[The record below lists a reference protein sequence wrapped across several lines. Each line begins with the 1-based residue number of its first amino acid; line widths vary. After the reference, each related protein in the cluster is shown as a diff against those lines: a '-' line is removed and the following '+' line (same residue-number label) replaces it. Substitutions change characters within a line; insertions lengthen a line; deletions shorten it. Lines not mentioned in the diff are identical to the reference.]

1 MKKATHRKQALMIA
15 IFLLAFT
22 LSLFSFG
29 TTPAAAGDVAGV
41 STHLFLTVL
50 RDYDHDASFSVTYTD
65 ALGTHTKPYHA
76 GMEVTAWSPVT
87 ITCTNHHVHDWSIDA
102 DVQEATI
109 VGVGG
114 ITYPGGTGIHVKGTN
129 TIKAFATNFG
139 LHYINIVVI
148 LGEGNDNGGDNGGG
162 TAVRSP
168 MRGYV
173 KRLLVGE
180 GDYVTVGQPLLT
192 LTQNRRLQ
200 LRADVPE
207 RCYPQLGS
215 LTGANFR
222 TASGEKDSNTGG
234 RGGRLVAYGRSNADA
249 AAYIP
254 VTFAFDNRGDIL
266 PGSFAEVW
274 LLAAPRQGVISLPVS
289 ALTEEQGVYFV
300 YVQLDESCYRK
311 QPVVTG
317 ATDGERVEIVE
328 GLREG
333 ERVVMQGAVHV
344 RLASASNAI
353 PAHTHNH

>member
-1 MKKATHRKQALMIA
+1 MIA

-50 RDYDHDASFSVTYTD
+50 RDYDHDATFSVTYTD

-87 ITCTNHHVHDWSIDA
+87 ITCTNHHVYDWSIDA

-162 TAVRSP
+162 DNGGNNGGDNGGNNGGDNGGGNNGGDNGGGNNGGDNGGGNNGGGNNGGGNNGGGIDPNNPGGKDPNGNNPDGNNPDGNNPGGNNPGGNNPDGNNPDGNNPDGSKSNTPKTGDTRLIWLVIALAVIFVATFVAT
-168 MRGYV
+168 Y
-173 KRLLVGE
+173 
-180 GDYVTVGQPLLT
+180 Y
-192 LTQNRRLQ
+192 NRRK
-200 LRADVPE
+200 
-207 RCYPQLGS
+207 S
-215 LTGANFR
+215 KHHGA
-222 TASGEKDSNTGG
+222 
-234 RGGRLVAYGRSNADA
+234 
-249 AAYIP
+249 
-254 VTFAFDNRGDIL
+254 
-266 PGSFAEVW
+266 
-274 LLAAPRQGVISLPVS
+274 
-289 ALTEEQGVYFV
+289 
-300 YVQLDESCYRK
+300 
-311 QPVVTG
+311 
-317 ATDGERVEIVE
+317 
-328 GLREG
+328 
-333 ERVVMQGAVHV
+333 
-344 RLASASNAI
+344 
-353 PAHTHNH
+353 

>member
-1 MKKATHRKQALMIA
+1 MIA

-50 RDYDHDASFSVTYTD
+50 RDYDHDAAFSVTYTD

-87 ITCTNHHVHDWSIDA
+87 ITCTNHHVYDWSIDA

-162 TAVRSP
+162 DNGGGDNGGDNGGNNGGDNGGGNNGGDNGGGDNGGGNNGGGNNGGGNNGGGNNGGGNNGGGTDPNNPGGKDPNGNNPDGNNPDGNNPDGNNPDGNNPDGNNPDGSKSNTPKTGDTRLIWLVIALAVIFVATFVAT
-168 MRGYV
+168 Y
-173 KRLLVGE
+173 
-180 GDYVTVGQPLLT
+180 Y
-192 LTQNRRLQ
+192 NRRK
-200 LRADVPE
+200 
-207 RCYPQLGS
+207 S
-215 LTGANFR
+215 KHHGA
-222 TASGEKDSNTGG
+222 
-234 RGGRLVAYGRSNADA
+234 
-249 AAYIP
+249 
-254 VTFAFDNRGDIL
+254 
-266 PGSFAEVW
+266 
-274 LLAAPRQGVISLPVS
+274 
-289 ALTEEQGVYFV
+289 
-300 YVQLDESCYRK
+300 
-311 QPVVTG
+311 
-317 ATDGERVEIVE
+317 
-328 GLREG
+328 
-333 ERVVMQGAVHV
+333 
-344 RLASASNAI
+344 
-353 PAHTHNH
+353 

>member
-1 MKKATHRKQALMIA
+1 MIA

-148 LGEGNDNGGDNGGG
+148 LGEGNDNGGDNGGDNGNG
-162 TAVRSP
+162 TDPNNPDGNGPDGNNPDGNNPDGNNPDGSKSNTPKTGDTRLIWLVIALAVIFVATFAAT
-168 MRGYV
+168 Y
-173 KRLLVGE
+173 
-180 GDYVTVGQPLLT
+180 Y
-192 LTQNRRLQ
+192 NRRK
-200 LRADVPE
+200 
-207 RCYPQLGS
+207 S
-215 LTGANFR
+215 KHHGA
-222 TASGEKDSNTGG
+222 
-234 RGGRLVAYGRSNADA
+234 
-249 AAYIP
+249 
-254 VTFAFDNRGDIL
+254 
-266 PGSFAEVW
+266 
-274 LLAAPRQGVISLPVS
+274 
-289 ALTEEQGVYFV
+289 
-300 YVQLDESCYRK
+300 
-311 QPVVTG
+311 
-317 ATDGERVEIVE
+317 
-328 GLREG
+328 
-333 ERVVMQGAVHV
+333 
-344 RLASASNAI
+344 
-353 PAHTHNH
+353 

>member
-50 RDYDHDASFSVTYTD
+50 RDYDHDATFSVTYTD

-87 ITCTNHHVHDWSIDA
+87 ITCTNHHVYDWSIDA

-162 TAVRSP
+162 DNGGDNGGGDNGGDNGGGDNGGDNGGGDNGGGDNGGGDNGGGDNGGGDNGGGDNGNGTDPNNPGGKDPNGNDPDGNNPDGNGPDGNNPDGNNPDGNNPDGSKSNTPKTGDTRLIWLVIALAVIFVATFAAT
-168 MRGYV
+168 Y
-173 KRLLVGE
+173 
-180 GDYVTVGQPLLT
+180 Y
-192 LTQNRRLQ
+192 NRRK
-200 LRADVPE
+200 
-207 RCYPQLGS
+207 S
-215 LTGANFR
+215 KHHGA
-222 TASGEKDSNTGG
+222 
-234 RGGRLVAYGRSNADA
+234 
-249 AAYIP
+249 
-254 VTFAFDNRGDIL
+254 
-266 PGSFAEVW
+266 
-274 LLAAPRQGVISLPVS
+274 
-289 ALTEEQGVYFV
+289 
-300 YVQLDESCYRK
+300 
-311 QPVVTG
+311 
-317 ATDGERVEIVE
+317 
-328 GLREG
+328 
-333 ERVVMQGAVHV
+333 
-344 RLASASNAI
+344 
-353 PAHTHNH
+353 

>member
-50 RDYDHDASFSVTYTD
+50 RDYDHDAAFSVTYTD

-87 ITCTNHHVHDWSIDA
+87 ITCTNHHVYDWSIDA

-162 TAVRSP
+162 DNGGGDNGGGDNGGDNGGGDNGGDNGGGDNGGGDNGGGDNGGGDNGGGDNGGGDNGGGDNGNGTDPNNPGGKDPNGNDPDGNNPDGNNPDGNNPDGNNPDGNNPDGSKSNTPKTGDTRLIWLVIALAVIFVATFAAT
-168 MRGYV
+168 Y
-173 KRLLVGE
+173 
-180 GDYVTVGQPLLT
+180 Y
-192 LTQNRRLQ
+192 NRRKSK
-200 LRADVPE
+200 RH
-207 RCYPQLGS
+207 
-215 LTGANFR
+215 GA
-222 TASGEKDSNTGG
+222 
-234 RGGRLVAYGRSNADA
+234 
-249 AAYIP
+249 
-254 VTFAFDNRGDIL
+254 
-266 PGSFAEVW
+266 
-274 LLAAPRQGVISLPVS
+274 
-289 ALTEEQGVYFV
+289 
-300 YVQLDESCYRK
+300 
-311 QPVVTG
+311 
-317 ATDGERVEIVE
+317 
-328 GLREG
+328 
-333 ERVVMQGAVHV
+333 
-344 RLASASNAI
+344 
-353 PAHTHNH
+353 

>member
-1 MKKATHRKQALMIA
+1 MIA

-50 RDYDHDASFSVTYTD
+50 RDYDHDAAFSVTYTD

-162 TAVRSP
+162 NNGGGNNGGGDNGNGTDPNNPDGNGPDGNNPDGNNPDGNNPDGNNPDGNNPDGNNPDGTPKTGDTRLIWLVIALAVIFVATFAAT
-168 MRGYV
+168 Y
-173 KRLLVGE
+173 
-180 GDYVTVGQPLLT
+180 Y
-192 LTQNRRLQ
+192 NRRK
-200 LRADVPE
+200 
-207 RCYPQLGS
+207 S
-215 LTGANFR
+215 KHHGA
-222 TASGEKDSNTGG
+222 
-234 RGGRLVAYGRSNADA
+234 
-249 AAYIP
+249 
-254 VTFAFDNRGDIL
+254 
-266 PGSFAEVW
+266 
-274 LLAAPRQGVISLPVS
+274 
-289 ALTEEQGVYFV
+289 
-300 YVQLDESCYRK
+300 
-311 QPVVTG
+311 
-317 ATDGERVEIVE
+317 
-328 GLREG
+328 
-333 ERVVMQGAVHV
+333 
-344 RLASASNAI
+344 
-353 PAHTHNH
+353 

>member
-50 RDYDHDASFSVTYTD
+50 RDYDHDATFSVTYTD

-87 ITCTNHHVHDWSIDA
+87 ITCTNHHVYDWSIDA

-162 TAVRSP
+162 DNGGDNGGGDNGGDNGGGDNGGGDNGGGDNGGGDNGGGDNGNGTDPNNPGGKDPNGNDPDGNNPDGNNPDGNNPDGNNPDGNNPDGSKSNTPKTGDTRLIWLVIALAVIFVATFAAT
-168 MRGYV
+168 Y
-173 KRLLVGE
+173 
-180 GDYVTVGQPLLT
+180 Y
-192 LTQNRRLQ
+192 NRRK
-200 LRADVPE
+200 
-207 RCYPQLGS
+207 S
-215 LTGANFR
+215 KHHGA
-222 TASGEKDSNTGG
+222 
-234 RGGRLVAYGRSNADA
+234 
-249 AAYIP
+249 
-254 VTFAFDNRGDIL
+254 
-266 PGSFAEVW
+266 
-274 LLAAPRQGVISLPVS
+274 
-289 ALTEEQGVYFV
+289 
-300 YVQLDESCYRK
+300 
-311 QPVVTG
+311 
-317 ATDGERVEIVE
+317 
-328 GLREG
+328 
-333 ERVVMQGAVHV
+333 
-344 RLASASNAI
+344 
-353 PAHTHNH
+353 

>member
-1 MKKATHRKQALMIA
+1 MIA

-50 RDYDHDASFSVTYTD
+50 RDYDHDAAFSVTYTD

-148 LGEGNDNGGDNGGG
+148 LGEGNDNGGDNGNG
-162 TAVRSP
+162 TDPNNPDGNGPDGNNPDGNNPDGNNPDGNNPDGNNPDGNNPDGSKSNTPKTGDTRLIWLVIALAVIFVATFAAT
-168 MRGYV
+168 Y
-173 KRLLVGE
+173 
-180 GDYVTVGQPLLT
+180 Y
-192 LTQNRRLQ
+192 NRRK
-200 LRADVPE
+200 
-207 RCYPQLGS
+207 S
-215 LTGANFR
+215 KHHGA
-222 TASGEKDSNTGG
+222 
-234 RGGRLVAYGRSNADA
+234 
-249 AAYIP
+249 
-254 VTFAFDNRGDIL
+254 
-266 PGSFAEVW
+266 
-274 LLAAPRQGVISLPVS
+274 
-289 ALTEEQGVYFV
+289 
-300 YVQLDESCYRK
+300 
-311 QPVVTG
+311 
-317 ATDGERVEIVE
+317 
-328 GLREG
+328 
-333 ERVVMQGAVHV
+333 
-344 RLASASNAI
+344 
-353 PAHTHNH
+353 

>member
-29 TTPAAAGDVAGV
+29 TTPAAASNVAGV

-50 RDYDHDASFSVTYTD
+50 RDYDHDATFSVTYTD

-87 ITCTNHHVHDWSIDA
+87 ITCTNHHVYDWSIDA

-162 TAVRSP
+162 NNGGDNGGGNNGGDNGGGNNGGDNGGGNNGGGNNGGGDNGNGTDPNNPDGNGPDGNNPDGNNPDGNNPDGNNPDGNNPDGNNPDGNNPDGNNPDGSKSNTPKTGDTRLIWLVIALAVIFVATFAAT
-168 MRGYV
+168 Y
-173 KRLLVGE
+173 
-180 GDYVTVGQPLLT
+180 Y
-192 LTQNRRLQ
+192 NRRKNKHH
-200 LRADVPE
+200 
-207 RCYPQLGS
+207 
-215 LTGANFR
+215 GA
-222 TASGEKDSNTGG
+222 
-234 RGGRLVAYGRSNADA
+234 
-249 AAYIP
+249 
-254 VTFAFDNRGDIL
+254 
-266 PGSFAEVW
+266 
-274 LLAAPRQGVISLPVS
+274 
-289 ALTEEQGVYFV
+289 
-300 YVQLDESCYRK
+300 
-311 QPVVTG
+311 
-317 ATDGERVEIVE
+317 
-328 GLREG
+328 
-333 ERVVMQGAVHV
+333 
-344 RLASASNAI
+344 
-353 PAHTHNH
+353 

>member
-1 MKKATHRKQALMIA
+1 MIA

-50 RDYDHDASFSVTYTD
+50 RDYDHDAAFSVTYTD

-87 ITCTNHHVHDWSIDA
+87 ITCTNHHVYDWSIDA

-162 TAVRSP
+162 GNGGGDNGGDNGGGDNGGNNGGGDNGGGDNGGGDNGGGNNGGGDNGGGDNGNGTDPNNPDGKDPGGNNPDGNNPDDSNPDGNNPDGSNPDGNNPDGSNPDGNNPDGSNPDGSKSNTPKTGDTRLIWLVIALAVIFVATFAAT
-168 MRGYV
+168 Y
-173 KRLLVGE
+173 
-180 GDYVTVGQPLLT
+180 Y
-192 LTQNRRLQ
+192 NRRK
-200 LRADVPE
+200 
-207 RCYPQLGS
+207 S
-215 LTGANFR
+215 KHHGA
-222 TASGEKDSNTGG
+222 
-234 RGGRLVAYGRSNADA
+234 
-249 AAYIP
+249 
-254 VTFAFDNRGDIL
+254 
-266 PGSFAEVW
+266 
-274 LLAAPRQGVISLPVS
+274 
-289 ALTEEQGVYFV
+289 
-300 YVQLDESCYRK
+300 
-311 QPVVTG
+311 
-317 ATDGERVEIVE
+317 
-328 GLREG
+328 
-333 ERVVMQGAVHV
+333 
-344 RLASASNAI
+344 
-353 PAHTHNH
+353 

>member
-1 MKKATHRKQALMIA
+1 MIA

-50 RDYDHDASFSVTYTD
+50 RDYDHDAAFSVTYTD

-148 LGEGNDNGGDNGGG
+148 LGEGNDNGGDNGNG
-162 TAVRSP
+162 TDPNNPDGNGPDGNNPDGNNPDGNNPDGNNPDGNNPDGNNPDGNNPDGNNPDGNNPDGNNPDGNNPDGNNPDGNNPDGNNPDGNNPDGSKSNTPKTGDTRLIWLVIALAVIFVATFAAT
-168 MRGYV
+168 Y
-173 KRLLVGE
+173 
-180 GDYVTVGQPLLT
+180 Y
-192 LTQNRRLQ
+192 NRRK
-200 LRADVPE
+200 
-207 RCYPQLGS
+207 S
-215 LTGANFR
+215 KHHGA
-222 TASGEKDSNTGG
+222 
-234 RGGRLVAYGRSNADA
+234 
-249 AAYIP
+249 
-254 VTFAFDNRGDIL
+254 
-266 PGSFAEVW
+266 
-274 LLAAPRQGVISLPVS
+274 
-289 ALTEEQGVYFV
+289 
-300 YVQLDESCYRK
+300 
-311 QPVVTG
+311 
-317 ATDGERVEIVE
+317 
-328 GLREG
+328 
-333 ERVVMQGAVHV
+333 
-344 RLASASNAI
+344 
-353 PAHTHNH
+353 

>member
-50 RDYDHDASFSVTYTD
+50 RDYDHDAAFSVTYTD

-87 ITCTNHHVHDWSIDA
+87 ITCTNHHVYDWSIDA

-162 TAVRSP
+162 DNGGDNGGGDNGGGDNGGGDNGGGDNGGGDNGGGDNGGGDNGGGDNGNGTDPNNPGGKDPNGNDPDGNNPDGNNPDGNNPDGNNPDGNNPDGNNPDGNNPDGNNPDGSKSNTPKTGDTRLIWLVIALAVIFVATFAAT
-168 MRGYV
+168 Y
-173 KRLLVGE
+173 
-180 GDYVTVGQPLLT
+180 Y
-192 LTQNRRLQ
+192 NRRK
-200 LRADVPE
+200 
-207 RCYPQLGS
+207 S
-215 LTGANFR
+215 KHHGA
-222 TASGEKDSNTGG
+222 
-234 RGGRLVAYGRSNADA
+234 
-249 AAYIP
+249 
-254 VTFAFDNRGDIL
+254 
-266 PGSFAEVW
+266 
-274 LLAAPRQGVISLPVS
+274 
-289 ALTEEQGVYFV
+289 
-300 YVQLDESCYRK
+300 
-311 QPVVTG
+311 
-317 ATDGERVEIVE
+317 
-328 GLREG
+328 
-333 ERVVMQGAVHV
+333 
-344 RLASASNAI
+344 
-353 PAHTHNH
+353 

>member
-29 TTPAAAGDVAGV
+29 TTPAAASDVAGV

-50 RDYDHDASFSVTYTD
+50 RDYDHDAAFSVTYTD

-148 LGEGNDNGGDNGGG
+148 LGEGNDNGGDNGNG
-162 TAVRSP
+162 TDPNNPDGNGPDGNNPDGNNPDGNNPDGSKSNTPKTGDTRLIWLVIALAVIFVATFAAT
-168 MRGYV
+168 Y
-173 KRLLVGE
+173 
-180 GDYVTVGQPLLT
+180 Y
-192 LTQNRRLQ
+192 NRRK
-200 LRADVPE
+200 
-207 RCYPQLGS
+207 S
-215 LTGANFR
+215 KHHGA
-222 TASGEKDSNTGG
+222 
-234 RGGRLVAYGRSNADA
+234 
-249 AAYIP
+249 
-254 VTFAFDNRGDIL
+254 
-266 PGSFAEVW
+266 
-274 LLAAPRQGVISLPVS
+274 
-289 ALTEEQGVYFV
+289 
-300 YVQLDESCYRK
+300 
-311 QPVVTG
+311 
-317 ATDGERVEIVE
+317 
-328 GLREG
+328 
-333 ERVVMQGAVHV
+333 
-344 RLASASNAI
+344 
-353 PAHTHNH
+353 

>member
-1 MKKATHRKQALMIA
+1 MIA

-50 RDYDHDASFSVTYTD
+50 RDYDHDAAFSVTYTD

-148 LGEGNDNGGDNGGG
+148 LGEGNDNGGDNGGDNGNG
-162 TAVRSP
+162 TDPNNPDGNGPDGNNPDGNNPDGNNPDGSKSNTPKTGDTRLIWLVVALAVVFVATFAAT
-168 MRGYV
+168 Y
-173 KRLLVGE
+173 
-180 GDYVTVGQPLLT
+180 Y
-192 LTQNRRLQ
+192 NRRK
-200 LRADVPE
+200 
-207 RCYPQLGS
+207 S
-215 LTGANFR
+215 KHHGA
-222 TASGEKDSNTGG
+222 
-234 RGGRLVAYGRSNADA
+234 
-249 AAYIP
+249 
-254 VTFAFDNRGDIL
+254 
-266 PGSFAEVW
+266 
-274 LLAAPRQGVISLPVS
+274 
-289 ALTEEQGVYFV
+289 
-300 YVQLDESCYRK
+300 
-311 QPVVTG
+311 
-317 ATDGERVEIVE
+317 
-328 GLREG
+328 
-333 ERVVMQGAVHV
+333 
-344 RLASASNAI
+344 
-353 PAHTHNH
+353 

>member
-50 RDYDHDASFSVTYTD
+50 RDYDHDATFSVTYTD

-87 ITCTNHHVHDWSIDA
+87 ITCTNHHVYDWSIDA

-162 TAVRSP
+162 DNGGDNGGGDNGGDNGGGDNGGDNGGGDNGGGDNGGGDNGGGDNGGGDNGGGDNGNGTDPNNPGGKDPNGNDPDGNNPDGNGPDGNNPDGNNPDGNNPDGNNPDGNNPDGSKSNTPKTGDTRLIWLVIALAVIFVATFAAT
-168 MRGYV
+168 Y
-173 KRLLVGE
+173 
-180 GDYVTVGQPLLT
+180 Y
-192 LTQNRRLQ
+192 NRRK
-200 LRADVPE
+200 
-207 RCYPQLGS
+207 S
-215 LTGANFR
+215 KHHGA
-222 TASGEKDSNTGG
+222 
-234 RGGRLVAYGRSNADA
+234 
-249 AAYIP
+249 
-254 VTFAFDNRGDIL
+254 
-266 PGSFAEVW
+266 
-274 LLAAPRQGVISLPVS
+274 
-289 ALTEEQGVYFV
+289 
-300 YVQLDESCYRK
+300 
-311 QPVVTG
+311 
-317 ATDGERVEIVE
+317 
-328 GLREG
+328 
-333 ERVVMQGAVHV
+333 
-344 RLASASNAI
+344 
-353 PAHTHNH
+353 

>member
-1 MKKATHRKQALMIA
+1 MIS

-50 RDYDHDASFSVTYTD
+50 RDYDHDAAFSVTYTD

-148 LGEGNDNGGDNGGG
+148 LGEGNDNGGDNGNG
-162 TAVRSP
+162 TDPNNPDGNGPDGNNPDGNNPDGNNPDGNNPDGNNPDGNNPDGNNPDGNNPDGSKSNTPKTGDTRLIWLVIALAVIFVATFAAT
-168 MRGYV
+168 Y
-173 KRLLVGE
+173 
-180 GDYVTVGQPLLT
+180 Y
-192 LTQNRRLQ
+192 NRRK
-200 LRADVPE
+200 
-207 RCYPQLGS
+207 S
-215 LTGANFR
+215 KHHGA
-222 TASGEKDSNTGG
+222 
-234 RGGRLVAYGRSNADA
+234 
-249 AAYIP
+249 
-254 VTFAFDNRGDIL
+254 
-266 PGSFAEVW
+266 
-274 LLAAPRQGVISLPVS
+274 
-289 ALTEEQGVYFV
+289 
-300 YVQLDESCYRK
+300 
-311 QPVVTG
+311 
-317 ATDGERVEIVE
+317 
-328 GLREG
+328 
-333 ERVVMQGAVHV
+333 
-344 RLASASNAI
+344 
-353 PAHTHNH
+353 

>member
-1 MKKATHRKQALMIA
+1 MIA

-50 RDYDHDASFSVTYTD
+50 RDYDHDATFSVTYTD

-87 ITCTNHHVHDWSIDA
+87 ITCTNHHVYDWSIDA

-162 TAVRSP
+162 DN
-168 MRGYV
+168 G
-173 KRLLVGE
+173 GGNNG
-180 GDYVTVGQPLLT
+180 GDNGGGNNGGGNNGGGDNGDNDPNGGGDNNNGGNTPNGGDNNNGGNTPNGDSSTPGTGTKSNAPKTGDTRMIWLFVMLIVIFAATFIATYL
-192 LTQNRRLQ
+192 NRR
-200 LRADVPE
+200 
-207 RCYPQLGS
+207 
-215 LTGANFR
+215 
-222 TASGEKDSNTGG
+222 KH
-234 RGGRLVAYGRSNADA
+234 
-249 AAYIP
+249 
-254 VTFAFDNRGDIL
+254 
-266 PGSFAEVW
+266 
-274 LLAAPRQGVISLPVS
+274 
-289 ALTEEQGVYFV
+289 
-300 YVQLDESCYRK
+300 K
-311 QPVVTG
+311 
-317 ATDGERVEIVE
+317 
-328 GLREG
+328 
-333 ERVVMQGAVHV
+333 H
-344 RLASASNAI
+344 
-353 PAHTHNH
+353 HNG

>member
-1 MKKATHRKQALMIA
+1 MIA

-50 RDYDHDASFSVTYTD
+50 RDYDHDAAFSVTYTD

-87 ITCTNHHVHDWSIDA
+87 ITCTNHHVYDWSIDA

-162 TAVRSP
+162 DNGNGTDPNNPDGKGPNGNDPDGNNPDGNGPDGNNPDGNNPDGNNPDGSKSNTPKTGDTRLIWLVIALAVIFVATFAAT
-168 MRGYV
+168 Y
-173 KRLLVGE
+173 
-180 GDYVTVGQPLLT
+180 Y
-192 LTQNRRLQ
+192 NRRK
-200 LRADVPE
+200 
-207 RCYPQLGS
+207 S
-215 LTGANFR
+215 KHHGA
-222 TASGEKDSNTGG
+222 
-234 RGGRLVAYGRSNADA
+234 
-249 AAYIP
+249 
-254 VTFAFDNRGDIL
+254 
-266 PGSFAEVW
+266 
-274 LLAAPRQGVISLPVS
+274 
-289 ALTEEQGVYFV
+289 
-300 YVQLDESCYRK
+300 
-311 QPVVTG
+311 
-317 ATDGERVEIVE
+317 
-328 GLREG
+328 
-333 ERVVMQGAVHV
+333 
-344 RLASASNAI
+344 
-353 PAHTHNH
+353 

>member
-1 MKKATHRKQALMIA
+1 MIA

-50 RDYDHDASFSVTYTD
+50 RDYDHDAAFSVTYTD

-87 ITCTNHHVHDWSIDA
+87 ITCTNHHVYDWSIDA

-162 TAVRSP
+162 DNGGGDNGNGTDPNNPGGKDPNGNDPDGNGPDGNNPDGNNPDGNNPDGNNPDGSKSNTPKTGDTRLIWLVIALAVIFVATFAAT
-168 MRGYV
+168 Y
-173 KRLLVGE
+173 
-180 GDYVTVGQPLLT
+180 Y
-192 LTQNRRLQ
+192 NRRK
-200 LRADVPE
+200 
-207 RCYPQLGS
+207 S
-215 LTGANFR
+215 KHHGA
-222 TASGEKDSNTGG
+222 
-234 RGGRLVAYGRSNADA
+234 
-249 AAYIP
+249 
-254 VTFAFDNRGDIL
+254 
-266 PGSFAEVW
+266 
-274 LLAAPRQGVISLPVS
+274 
-289 ALTEEQGVYFV
+289 
-300 YVQLDESCYRK
+300 
-311 QPVVTG
+311 
-317 ATDGERVEIVE
+317 
-328 GLREG
+328 
-333 ERVVMQGAVHV
+333 
-344 RLASASNAI
+344 
-353 PAHTHNH
+353 

>member
-1 MKKATHRKQALMIA
+1 MIA

-50 RDYDHDASFSVTYTD
+50 RDYDHDATFSVTYTD

-87 ITCTNHHVHDWSIDA
+87 ITCTNHHVYDWSIDA

-162 TAVRSP
+162 DNGGNNGGDNGGDNGGGNNGGGNNGGGIDPNNPGGKDPNGNNPDGNNPDGNNPGGNNPDGNNPDGNNPGGNNPDGNNPDGNNPDGSKSNTPKTGDTRLIWLVIALAVIFVATFVAT
-168 MRGYV
+168 Y
-173 KRLLVGE
+173 
-180 GDYVTVGQPLLT
+180 Y
-192 LTQNRRLQ
+192 NRRK
-200 LRADVPE
+200 
-207 RCYPQLGS
+207 S
-215 LTGANFR
+215 KHHGA
-222 TASGEKDSNTGG
+222 
-234 RGGRLVAYGRSNADA
+234 
-249 AAYIP
+249 
-254 VTFAFDNRGDIL
+254 
-266 PGSFAEVW
+266 
-274 LLAAPRQGVISLPVS
+274 
-289 ALTEEQGVYFV
+289 
-300 YVQLDESCYRK
+300 
-311 QPVVTG
+311 
-317 ATDGERVEIVE
+317 
-328 GLREG
+328 
-333 ERVVMQGAVHV
+333 
-344 RLASASNAI
+344 
-353 PAHTHNH
+353 

>member
-50 RDYDHDASFSVTYTD
+50 RDYDHDAAFSVTYTD

-162 TAVRSP
+162 NNGGDNGGGNNGGDNGGGNNGGGNNGGDNGGGNNGGGNNGGGDNGNGTDPNNPDGNGPDGNNPDGNNPDGNNPDGNNPDGNNPDGNNPDGSKSNTPKTGDTRLIWLVIALAVIFVATFAAT
-168 MRGYV
+168 Y
-173 KRLLVGE
+173 
-180 GDYVTVGQPLLT
+180 Y
-192 LTQNRRLQ
+192 NRRK
-200 LRADVPE
+200 
-207 RCYPQLGS
+207 S
-215 LTGANFR
+215 KHHGA
-222 TASGEKDSNTGG
+222 
-234 RGGRLVAYGRSNADA
+234 
-249 AAYIP
+249 
-254 VTFAFDNRGDIL
+254 
-266 PGSFAEVW
+266 
-274 LLAAPRQGVISLPVS
+274 
-289 ALTEEQGVYFV
+289 
-300 YVQLDESCYRK
+300 
-311 QPVVTG
+311 
-317 ATDGERVEIVE
+317 
-328 GLREG
+328 
-333 ERVVMQGAVHV
+333 
-344 RLASASNAI
+344 
-353 PAHTHNH
+353 

>member
-50 RDYDHDASFSVTYTD
+50 RDYDHDAAFSVTYTD

-87 ITCTNHHVHDWSIDA
+87 ITCTNHHVYDWSIDA

-162 TAVRSP
+162 DNGGDNGGGDNGGGDNGGGDNGGDKGGENGGGDNGGGDNGGGDNGGGDNGGGDNGGGDNGNGTDPNNPGGKDPNGNDPDGNNPDGNNPDGNNPDGNNPDGNNPDGNNPDGNNPDGNNPDGSKSNTPKTGDTRLIWLVIALAVIFVATFAAT
-168 MRGYV
+168 Y
-173 KRLLVGE
+173 
-180 GDYVTVGQPLLT
+180 Y
-192 LTQNRRLQ
+192 NRRK
-200 LRADVPE
+200 
-207 RCYPQLGS
+207 S
-215 LTGANFR
+215 KHHGA
-222 TASGEKDSNTGG
+222 
-234 RGGRLVAYGRSNADA
+234 
-249 AAYIP
+249 
-254 VTFAFDNRGDIL
+254 
-266 PGSFAEVW
+266 
-274 LLAAPRQGVISLPVS
+274 
-289 ALTEEQGVYFV
+289 
-300 YVQLDESCYRK
+300 
-311 QPVVTG
+311 
-317 ATDGERVEIVE
+317 
-328 GLREG
+328 
-333 ERVVMQGAVHV
+333 
-344 RLASASNAI
+344 
-353 PAHTHNH
+353 

>member
-50 RDYDHDASFSVTYTD
+50 RDYDHDAAFSVTYTD

-76 GMEVTAWSPVT
+76 GMEVTALSPVT

-129 TIKAFATNFG
+129 TIKAFATNLG

-162 TAVRSP
+162 DNGGGNNGGDNGGDNGGGNNGGDNGGKDPNGNNPDGNGPDGNNPDGNNPDGNNPDGSKSNTPKTGDTRLIWLVIALAVIFVATFAAT
-168 MRGYV
+168 Y
-173 KRLLVGE
+173 
-180 GDYVTVGQPLLT
+180 Y
-192 LTQNRRLQ
+192 NRRK
-200 LRADVPE
+200 
-207 RCYPQLGS
+207 S
-215 LTGANFR
+215 KHHGA
-222 TASGEKDSNTGG
+222 
-234 RGGRLVAYGRSNADA
+234 
-249 AAYIP
+249 
-254 VTFAFDNRGDIL
+254 
-266 PGSFAEVW
+266 
-274 LLAAPRQGVISLPVS
+274 
-289 ALTEEQGVYFV
+289 
-300 YVQLDESCYRK
+300 
-311 QPVVTG
+311 
-317 ATDGERVEIVE
+317 
-328 GLREG
+328 
-333 ERVVMQGAVHV
+333 
-344 RLASASNAI
+344 
-353 PAHTHNH
+353 

>member
-50 RDYDHDASFSVTYTD
+50 RDYDHDAAFSVTYTD

-87 ITCTNHHVHDWSIDA
+87 ITCTNHHVYDWSIDA

-162 TAVRSP
+162 DNGGDNGGGDNGGDNGGGDNGGDNGGGDNGGGDNGGGDNGNGTDPNNPGGKDPNGNDPDGNNPDGNNPDGNNPDGNNPDGNNPDGNNPDGNNPDGNNPDGSKSNTPKTGDTRLIWLVIALAVIFVATFAAT
-168 MRGYV
+168 Y
-173 KRLLVGE
+173 
-180 GDYVTVGQPLLT
+180 Y
-192 LTQNRRLQ
+192 NRRKGK
-200 LRADVPE
+200 RH
-207 RCYPQLGS
+207 
-215 LTGANFR
+215 GA
-222 TASGEKDSNTGG
+222 
-234 RGGRLVAYGRSNADA
+234 
-249 AAYIP
+249 
-254 VTFAFDNRGDIL
+254 
-266 PGSFAEVW
+266 
-274 LLAAPRQGVISLPVS
+274 
-289 ALTEEQGVYFV
+289 
-300 YVQLDESCYRK
+300 
-311 QPVVTG
+311 
-317 ATDGERVEIVE
+317 
-328 GLREG
+328 
-333 ERVVMQGAVHV
+333 
-344 RLASASNAI
+344 
-353 PAHTHNH
+353 

>member
-50 RDYDHDASFSVTYTD
+50 RDYDHDATFSVTYTD

-87 ITCTNHHVHDWSIDA
+87 ITCTNHHVYDWSIDA

-148 LGEGNDNGGDNGGG
+148 LGEGNDNGGNNGGGDNGGDNGGG
-162 TAVRSP
+162 DNGGDNGGGDNGGDNGGGDNGGGDNGNGTDPNNPGGKDPNGNDPDGNNPDGNNPDGNNPDGNNPDGNNPDGNNPDGNNPDGSTSNTPKTGDTRLIWLVIALAVIFVATFAAT
-168 MRGYV
+168 Y
-173 KRLLVGE
+173 
-180 GDYVTVGQPLLT
+180 Y
-192 LTQNRRLQ
+192 NRRK
-200 LRADVPE
+200 
-207 RCYPQLGS
+207 S
-215 LTGANFR
+215 
-222 TASGEKDSNTGG
+222 KHH
-234 RGGRLVAYGRSNADA
+234 DA
-249 AAYIP
+249 
-254 VTFAFDNRGDIL
+254 
-266 PGSFAEVW
+266 
-274 LLAAPRQGVISLPVS
+274 
-289 ALTEEQGVYFV
+289 
-300 YVQLDESCYRK
+300 
-311 QPVVTG
+311 
-317 ATDGERVEIVE
+317 
-328 GLREG
+328 
-333 ERVVMQGAVHV
+333 
-344 RLASASNAI
+344 
-353 PAHTHNH
+353 

>member
-50 RDYDHDASFSVTYTD
+50 RDYDHDAAFSVTYTD

-87 ITCTNHHVHDWSIDA
+87 ITCTNHHVYDWSIDA

-162 TAVRSP
+162 DNGGDNGGGDNGGGDNGGDNGGGDNGGGDNGGGDNGGGDNGGGDNGGGDNGGGDNGNGTDPNNPGGKDPNGNDPDGNNPDGNNPDGNNPDGNNPDGNNPDGSKSNTPKTGDTRLIWLVIALAVIFVATFAAT
-168 MRGYV
+168 Y
-173 KRLLVGE
+173 
-180 GDYVTVGQPLLT
+180 Y
-192 LTQNRRLQ
+192 NRRKSK
-200 LRADVPE
+200 RH
-207 RCYPQLGS
+207 
-215 LTGANFR
+215 GA
-222 TASGEKDSNTGG
+222 
-234 RGGRLVAYGRSNADA
+234 
-249 AAYIP
+249 
-254 VTFAFDNRGDIL
+254 
-266 PGSFAEVW
+266 
-274 LLAAPRQGVISLPVS
+274 
-289 ALTEEQGVYFV
+289 
-300 YVQLDESCYRK
+300 
-311 QPVVTG
+311 
-317 ATDGERVEIVE
+317 
-328 GLREG
+328 
-333 ERVVMQGAVHV
+333 
-344 RLASASNAI
+344 
-353 PAHTHNH
+353 

>member
-1 MKKATHRKQALMIA
+1 MIA

-162 TAVRSP
+162 DNGNGTDPNNPDGNGPDGNNPDGNNPDGNNPDGNNPDGNNPDGSKSNTPKTGDTRLIWLVIALAVIFVATFAAT
-168 MRGYV
+168 Y
-173 KRLLVGE
+173 
-180 GDYVTVGQPLLT
+180 Y
-192 LTQNRRLQ
+192 NRRK
-200 LRADVPE
+200 
-207 RCYPQLGS
+207 S
-215 LTGANFR
+215 KHHGA
-222 TASGEKDSNTGG
+222 
-234 RGGRLVAYGRSNADA
+234 
-249 AAYIP
+249 
-254 VTFAFDNRGDIL
+254 
-266 PGSFAEVW
+266 
-274 LLAAPRQGVISLPVS
+274 
-289 ALTEEQGVYFV
+289 
-300 YVQLDESCYRK
+300 
-311 QPVVTG
+311 
-317 ATDGERVEIVE
+317 
-328 GLREG
+328 
-333 ERVVMQGAVHV
+333 
-344 RLASASNAI
+344 
-353 PAHTHNH
+353 

>member
-50 RDYDHDASFSVTYTD
+50 RDYDHDAAFSVTYTD

-87 ITCTNHHVHDWSIDA
+87 ITCTNHHVYDWSIDA

-148 LGEGNDNGGDNGGG
+148 LGEGNDNGGGDNGGDNGGG
-162 TAVRSP
+162 DNGGDNGGGDNGGDNGGGDNGGGDNGGGDNGGGDNGGGDNGGGDNGGGDNGNGTDPNNPGGKDPNGNDPDGNNPDGNNPDGNNPDGNNPDGNNPDGNNPDGNNPDGNNPDGSKSNTPKTGDTRLIWLVIALAVIFVATFAAT
-168 MRGYV
+168 Y
-173 KRLLVGE
+173 
-180 GDYVTVGQPLLT
+180 Y
-192 LTQNRRLQ
+192 NRRK
-200 LRADVPE
+200 
-207 RCYPQLGS
+207 S
-215 LTGANFR
+215 KHHGA
-222 TASGEKDSNTGG
+222 
-234 RGGRLVAYGRSNADA
+234 
-249 AAYIP
+249 
-254 VTFAFDNRGDIL
+254 
-266 PGSFAEVW
+266 
-274 LLAAPRQGVISLPVS
+274 
-289 ALTEEQGVYFV
+289 
-300 YVQLDESCYRK
+300 
-311 QPVVTG
+311 
-317 ATDGERVEIVE
+317 
-328 GLREG
+328 
-333 ERVVMQGAVHV
+333 
-344 RLASASNAI
+344 
-353 PAHTHNH
+353 

>member
-1 MKKATHRKQALMIA
+1 MIA

-50 RDYDHDASFSVTYTD
+50 RDYDHDAVFSVTYTD

-87 ITCTNHHVHDWSIDA
+87 ITCTNHHVYDWSIDA

-162 TAVRSP
+162 DNGGDNGGGDNGGDNGGGDNGGGDNGGGDNGGGDNGGGDNGGGDNGNGTDPNNPGGKDPNGNDPDGNNPDGNNPDGNNPDGNNPDGNNPDGNNPDGSKSNTPKTGDTRLIWLVIALAVIFVATFAAT
-168 MRGYV
+168 Y
-173 KRLLVGE
+173 
-180 GDYVTVGQPLLT
+180 Y
-192 LTQNRRLQ
+192 NRRK
-200 LRADVPE
+200 
-207 RCYPQLGS
+207 S
-215 LTGANFR
+215 KHHGA
-222 TASGEKDSNTGG
+222 
-234 RGGRLVAYGRSNADA
+234 
-249 AAYIP
+249 
-254 VTFAFDNRGDIL
+254 
-266 PGSFAEVW
+266 
-274 LLAAPRQGVISLPVS
+274 
-289 ALTEEQGVYFV
+289 
-300 YVQLDESCYRK
+300 
-311 QPVVTG
+311 
-317 ATDGERVEIVE
+317 
-328 GLREG
+328 
-333 ERVVMQGAVHV
+333 
-344 RLASASNAI
+344 
-353 PAHTHNH
+353 

>member
-1 MKKATHRKQALMIA
+1 MIA

-162 TAVRSP
+162 NNGGGDNGGGDNGNGTDPNNPDGNGPDGNNPDGNNPDGNNPDGSKSNTPKTGDTRLIWLVIALAVIFVATFAAT
-168 MRGYV
+168 Y
-173 KRLLVGE
+173 
-180 GDYVTVGQPLLT
+180 Y
-192 LTQNRRLQ
+192 NRRK
-200 LRADVPE
+200 
-207 RCYPQLGS
+207 S
-215 LTGANFR
+215 KHHGA
-222 TASGEKDSNTGG
+222 
-234 RGGRLVAYGRSNADA
+234 
-249 AAYIP
+249 
-254 VTFAFDNRGDIL
+254 
-266 PGSFAEVW
+266 
-274 LLAAPRQGVISLPVS
+274 
-289 ALTEEQGVYFV
+289 
-300 YVQLDESCYRK
+300 
-311 QPVVTG
+311 
-317 ATDGERVEIVE
+317 
-328 GLREG
+328 
-333 ERVVMQGAVHV
+333 
-344 RLASASNAI
+344 
-353 PAHTHNH
+353 